1 MRFLAGLVVGAAAS
15 VVLKSSFRPLV
26 RSAVKGS
33 IVLGRKIQEMQA
45 EVAEDLMDLKAEAEA
60 ELQGAPVGRQDR
72 LRHGPV
78 TGNRESGRMTSKPSA
93 PGDGGRAA
101 TAVSVLPGRIR
112 WDVPVIFRDPR
123 LALRLERKLAGLPG
137 IAGASASPL
146 TGRVLVSFDPA
157 LAAAAVGELVESAL
171 ADSRRDLASS
181 PGDGDPPAATAGRAV
196 PPGGLLGILP
206 SSPWLRYALLVP
218 AGLLLP
224 GWLISGGV
232 VKGAALIAVAGLG
245 VSAVYGGAVPLLRPR
260 ATAARREARPR
271 PAAERPS
278 LMAPYRG
285 RFLNAIFVSMVNKTL
300 DLFPPL
306 FIGVALNILGQG
318 PLAMLTAL
326 GLSTVQSQLWA
337 LGGLSLVGWGLAAYT
352 EYRNKVAWRSLSQ
365 AIQHDL
371 RLRAYQHVQNLD
383 LAYIENHSTGELMS
397 FLQQDVDT
405 IGRFVDTG
413 ANELIQT
420 ATSTVFICAVLLAIA
435 PGVSAI
441 AVLALPVIMA
451 LTVLYHR
458 YIGDLYSQVRKRAGQ
473 FSHLVGNNL
482 SGLVTI
488 KILTAETREA
498 ERVGEES
505 RQLRQSYDRV
515 NRIAST
521 YSPAIRMV
529 VTLGATYTLVAG
541 GLMVASGQITLGAY
555 SIMVFLT
562 QRLIWPLVTTGD
574 SFDLY
579 QHFKSGVRRLES
591 LLHVQ
596 PEIRGGHRPL
606 DKEAIRGRILFHG
619 VSFSYRREL
628 PVFERLSLAIG
639 EGEQLGIV
647 GATGAGKTTLAK
659 LLLRF
664 YEPDS
669 GRILLDGQDISEARI
684 SDLRSVIGL
693 VGQENFL
700 FYGTIRENIA
710 FGSSGASLDDVVR
723 AARIAEIDDFI
734 QRLPDG
740 YDTFV
745 GEDGYKLSGGE
756 RQRISIAR
764 TVLRDP
770 AVFIFDEATSSIDY
784 ETEAALRRSL
794 ARLTQGR
801 TTIIIAHRLST
812 VRSAHRICVL
822 ERGTISEEGT
832 HEELLARNGLYASL
846 WRIQTGDEDRAASPD

>member
-1 MRFLAGLVVGAAAS
+1 
-15 VVLKSSFRPLV
+15 
-26 RSAVKGS
+26 
-33 IVLGRKIQEMQA
+33 
-45 EVAEDLMDLKAEAEA
+45 
-60 ELQGAPVGRQDR
+60 
-72 LRHGPV
+72 
-78 TGNRESGRMTSKPSA
+78 
-93 PGDGGRAA
+93 
-101 TAVSVLPGRIR
+101 
-112 WDVPVIFRDPR
+112 
-123 LALRLERKLAGLPG
+123 
-137 IAGASASPL
+137 
-146 TGRVLVSFDPA
+146 
-157 LAAAAVGELVESAL
+157 
-171 ADSRRDLASS
+171 
-181 PGDGDPPAATAGRAV
+181 
-196 PPGGLLGILP
+196 
-206 SSPWLRYALLVP
+206 
-218 AGLLLP
+218 
-224 GWLISGGV
+224 V
-232 VKGAALIAVAGLG
+232 VKGAALLAVAGIG
-245 VSAVYGGAVPLLRPR
+245 VSATYGGAIPLLRPR
-260 ATAARREARPR
+260 AVAARRKALTR
-271 PAAERPS
+271 AARPS
-278 LMAPYRG
+278 LMASYRG
-285 RFLNAIFVSMVNKTL
+285 RFLNAIFVSMVNKTF

-318 PLAMLTAL
+318 PLAMLTRL
-326 GLSTVQSQLWA
+326 GLSTVQGQLWA

-352 EYRNKVAWRSLSQ
+352 EYRNKIAWRSLSQ

-383 LAYIENHSTGELMS
+383 LSYIENHSTGELMS

-420 ATSTVFICAVLLAIA
+420 ATSTVFICAVLLTIA

-441 AVLALPVIMA
+441 AVLALPVIMV

-458 YIGDLYSQVRKRAGQ
+458 YIGDLYSQVRKRASQ

-482 SGLVTI
+482 SGLATI
-488 KILTAETREA
+488 KILTAEAREGA
-498 ERVGEES
+498 RVAEES
-505 RQLRQSYDRV
+505 RQLRESYDRV
-515 NRIAST
+515 SRIAST

-541 GLMVASGQITLGAY
+541 GMMVASGQITLGAY

-579 QHFKSGVRRLES
+579 QHFKSGVRRLET
-591 LLHVQ
+591 LLNVQ
-596 PEIRGGHRPL
+596 PEIRSGHRTL
-606 DKEAIRGRILFHG
+606 SKEAIRGRILFHD
-619 VSFSYRREL
+619 VSFSYRKEM
-628 PVFERLSLAIG
+628 PVFERLTLEIR

-664 YEPDS
+664 YEPDT
-669 GRILLDGQDISEARI
+669 GRILLDDQDVSEVRI
-684 SDLRSVIGL
+684 SDLRSAVGL

-700 FYGTIRENIA
+700 FYGSIRENIA
-710 FGSSGASLDDVVR
+710 FGRDGASLDEVIR
-723 AARIAEIDDFI
+723 AARVAEIDDFI

-794 ARLTQGR
+794 TRLTLGR

-812 VRSAHRICVL
+812 VRNAHRICVL
-822 ERGTISEEGT
+822 NRGTISEEGT

-846 WRIQTGDEDRAASPD
+846 WKIQTGEANLPAGQEGDHAL